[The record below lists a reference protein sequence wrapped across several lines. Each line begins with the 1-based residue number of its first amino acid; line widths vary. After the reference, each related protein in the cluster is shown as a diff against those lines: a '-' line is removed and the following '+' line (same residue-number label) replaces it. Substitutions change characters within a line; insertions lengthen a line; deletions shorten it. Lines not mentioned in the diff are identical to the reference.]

1 MGTISSF
8 KGRYAFLSNFAHCE
22 VEFEGDKYIT
32 TEHAFQAAKTF
43 NKEERTEIREALTP
57 AIAKRFG
64 KEVTLREDWEDVKVD
79 IMYNLL
85 KQKFSIP
92 EFREQL
98 LATGNAKLIEGNHWN
113 DTFWGVCNGVGRN
126 MLGELLMQ
134 LREEIKED
142 LHNGNID

>member
-1 MGTISSF
+1 MKTISSF
-8 KGRYAFLSNFAHCE
+8 KDCYAFLSNFALCE
-22 VEFEGDKYIT
+22 VEFEGDKYSTI
-32 TEHAFQAAKTF
+32 EHAFQAAKTF
-43 NKEERTEIREALTP
+43 NKEERALIREANTP
-57 AIAKRFG
+57 AIAKQLG
-64 KEVTLREDWEDVKVD
+64 KKVTLRKDWEDVKVD

-92 EFREQL
+92 EFKEQL

-113 DTFWGVCNGVGRN
+113 DKFWGVCNGEGRN

-134 LREEIKED
+134 IREEIKED

>member
-1 MGTISSF
+1 MKTISSF
-8 KGRYAFLSNFAHCE
+8 KGYYAFLSNFALCE
-22 VEFEGDKYIT
+22 VEFEGDRYSTI
-32 TEHAFQAAKTF
+32 EHAFQATKTF
-43 NKEERTEIREALTP
+43 NKEERALIREASTP
-57 AIAKRFG
+57 VIAKQLGR
-64 KEVTLREDWEDVKVD
+64 KVTLRKDWEDVKVD

-92 EFREQL
+92 EFTEQL

-113 DTFWGVCNGVGRN
+113 DTFWGVCNGEGRN

-134 LREEIKED
+134 IREEIKED